1 MDAIDDVF
9 AAMRTHT
16 ALYCRIEGSAPWG
29 VAFISGRAA
38 RFGLVVRG
46 GCWLTVNG
54 GEPIALTAG
63 DCYVI
68 AHGAQYALQDRVES
82 PTRFC
87 FDALRE
93 HSHHVVKLGG
103 GGEPV
108 TVVTGWFMFDSIG
121 AKPLFDLMPELIL
134 TRVDDDRSQVIQAT
148 LQLLAIETGRR
159 ELGTSIV
166 VSRLADILF
175 VQAIRAY
182 AESAGDEARGWLGA
196 LCDARLSPVFNAIHN
211 KVAHGWTVEELA
223 GIAGMSRSAFAAR
236 FREKVGLTPLDY
248 VTRWRMFR
256 AGTMLRQNRGSVAEI
271 AFKIGY
277 ENESAFAKAFKRV
290 TGVAPGAFR
299 KSAGEAALRPPRA
312 APDPRADGRMS
323 AQSLTAA

>member
-9 AAMRTHT
+9 GAMRTHT

-29 VAFISGRAA
+29 VAFVRGRAA

-46 GCWLTVNG
+46 GCWLTVDG

-68 AHGAQYALQDRVES
+68 AHGAQYSLQDRPDS

-93 HSHHVVKLGG
+93 HSHHVVRLGC
-103 GGEPV
+103 GGEPA
-108 TVVTGWFMFDSIG
+108 TVVTGWFMFDTLG

-134 TRVDDDRSQVIQAT
+134 TRMDDDRSQMIQTT
-148 LQLLAIETGRR
+148 LQLFATETGRR
-159 ELGTSIV
+159 EMGTSIV

-175 VQAIRAY
+175 IQAIRAY
-182 AESAGDEARGWLGA
+182 AQSAGDEAGGWLGA
-196 LCDARLSPVFNAIHN
+196 LGDARLASVFSAIHTS
-211 KVAHGWTVEELA
+211 VEHGWTVEELA

-236 FREKVGLTPLDY
+236 FRERVGLTPLDY

-256 AGTMLRQNRGSVAEI
+256 AGTMLRRKQGSVAEV
-271 AFKIGY
+271 AHRIGY
-277 ENESAFAKAFKRV
+277 ENESAFSKAFKRT
-290 TGVAPGAFR
+290 TGVTPGVYR
-299 KSAGEAALRPPRA
+299 RSAGEAAIRPPRA
-312 APDPRADGRMS
+312 EPHPRADGRS
-323 AQSLTAA
+323 ATATADAA